1 MFSRLFCVCAF
12 LCLRNVTGL
21 RPRERN
27 LVRLGALF
35 EGSSDLAEI
44 KWL

>member
-1 MFSRLFCVCAF
+1 MIFSA
-12 LCLRNVTGL
+12 RNQGR
-21 RPRERN
+21 RPPGIDDALPRGGD